1 MPGLGVRALSPSSQA
16 RLLSR
21 LSVYDVAW
29 AAVSPVLACIVRN
42 GGVDRVDAMLT
53 YCSAAFIASV
63 LTFQFFKISQPMSRF
78 FSAPDA
84 VEVAKA
90 CLISVAVAGAFLFT
104 FTRMDETPRAVPL
117 LHFFVLATGLVAGRS
132 ISRIRHRQ
140 REARKQ
146 ERILETVENIVVVGV
161 SRLAWFYSKLVEEFA
176 YGESRIIALL
186 DERSRLQ
193 HRSLNGYLIAGSPSH
208 ASNIFDEYAAH
219 GVEIHKIVVAILP
232 ETLSSAAWGEIKRIS
247 KRRQIALEILPE
259 RLLLSPSSKTLARI
273 HSGGFRYDRSSTSG
287 RWVWKL
293 KRMVDIL
300 LAAAVLFVASPL
312 TIIVALLVLLDVGY
326 PLVFWQQRLGRF
338 GRPLHI
344 YKFRTMQAPF
354 DRKGH
359 PVPDSE
365 RLSPVGQ
372 FLRATRLDE
381 IPQLWNILTGEMSV
395 VGPRPLLPVDQ
406 PNTCSTRLDVRP
418 GLTGLAQINGGKLLS
433 IEEKD
438 AFDEHYVRHAS
449 IFLDF
454 SILARTLWVM
464 LRGDRRNEAMIGAAL
479 AEKQEHGKAKN
490 TVLRNSEISSEPLP
504 AGGERALLM
513 AGAGHDHVPADPRAS
528 GLLRGRRMALWSS
541 SLKNPRGHH

>member
-1 MPGLGVRALSPSSQA
+1 MPRLGARALSPSSQA

-21 LSVYDVAW
+21 LSIYDVAW
-29 AAVSPVLACIVRN
+29 AAVSPVLAVIVRK
-42 GGVDRVDAMLT
+42 GGIDHVDAMLT
-53 YCSAAFIASV
+53 YCSTAFIASV

-90 CLISVAVAGAFLFT
+90 CLISVAVAGALLFT

-117 LHFFVLATGLVAGRS
+117 IHFFVLVTGLIAGRS
-132 ISRIRHRQ
+132 ISRIRHRPQ
-140 REARKQ
+140 EAGKH
-146 ERILETVENIVVVGV
+146 ESISPAVENIVIVGV

-176 YGESRIIALL
+176 DGESRIIGLL

-219 GVEIHKIVVAILP
+219 GVEIHKLVVAIRP
-232 ETLSSAAWGEIKRIS
+232 DNLSSAAWGEIKRIS
-247 KRRQIALEILPE
+247 RQRRIALEILPE
-259 RLLLSPSSKTLARI
+259 RLLLSPSPKKVARI
-273 HSGGFRYDRSSTSG
+273 HSEDSRRDRSSTSG
-287 RWVWKL
+287 RWDWKL
-293 KRMVDIL
+293 KRIVDIL
-300 LAAAVLFVASPL
+300 FAATVLLVVSPL
-312 TIIVALLVLLDVGY
+312 AVIVALLVLIDVGY
-326 PLVFWQQRLGRF
+326 PVLFWQQRVGRF

-344 YKFRTMQAPF
+344 YKFRTMRSPF

-359 PVPDSE
+359 PVPDSQ

-381 IPQLWNILTGEMSV
+381 IPQLWNILVGEMSV
-395 VGPRPLLPVDQ
+395 VGPRPLLPIDQ
-406 PNTCSTRLDVRP
+406 PNTYTSRLDVRP
-418 GLTGLAQINGGKLLS
+418 GLTGLAQISGGKLLS

-438 AFDEHYVRHAS
+438 TFDEHYVQHCS

-464 LRGDRRNEAMIGAAL
+464 LRGDRRNEAIIAAAL
-479 AEKQEHGKAKN
+479 AEKHEDAKTKN
-490 TVLRNSEISSEPLP
+490 TIFRSLQSEPL
-504 AGGERALLM
+504 AASDEKALIM
-513 AGAGHDHVPADPRAS
+513 TGS
-528 GLLRGRRMALWSS
+528 GS
-541 SLKNPRGHH
+541 